1 MTVIRKPKQKNLLP
15 MLNDR
20 RASIYRR
27 TNGQET
33 FRPTPAQVRRMRK
46 HERRNFG

>member
-1 MTVIRKPKQKNLLP
+1 MTKQKQLLP

-20 RASIYRR
+20 RAAVYRR

-33 FRPTPAQVRRMRK
+33 FRPTPAQRRRLAR
-46 HERRNFG
+46 HERRNRV

>member
-1 MTVIRKPKQKNLLP
+1 MKHKITLP

-20 RASIYRR
+20 RAEAYRR

-33 FRPTPAQVRRMRK
+33 FRPTPAQRRRLDK
-46 HERRNFG
+46 HERRNRI

>member
-1 MTVIRKPKQKNLLP
+1 MNKPKQKPLLP

-20 RASIYRR
+20 RAAIYRR

-33 FRPTPAQVRRMRK
+33 FRPTAPQARRMRK
-46 HERRNFG
+46 HERRNRV